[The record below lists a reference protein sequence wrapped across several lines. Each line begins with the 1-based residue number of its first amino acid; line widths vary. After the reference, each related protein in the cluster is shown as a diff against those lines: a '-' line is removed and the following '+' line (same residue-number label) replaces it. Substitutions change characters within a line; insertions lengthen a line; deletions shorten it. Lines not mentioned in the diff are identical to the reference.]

1 MKRRLYPILND
12 LKGKIRLE
20 NKTYKSI
27 SQEIGISIDALNN
40 KMNGYSSFNI
50 DEVESLIRVLNIKP
64 EEIIRY
70 FFPRMIRFVIK
81 SNQEEYFER

>member
-1 MKRRLYPILND
+1 MKRRLYPILNE

-40 KMNGYSSFNI
+40 KINGYSSFNI
-50 DEVESLIRVLNIKP
+50 DEVESLIRVLNINP

-70 FFPRMIRFVIK
+70 FFPKMIRFVIK